1 MTGLSGATL
10 APRRVIRLAGT
21 LCRSA
26 FAGVM
31 RPAALGAAVALVST
45 LVCAPAIAANDSAFL
60 VAQYPVSAPPGSKGL
75 CATYEW
81 ACASSGGTSRSGQ
94 ADLTLARS
102 INSKI
107 NRQTR
112 QIEDQQQYGQAE
124 RWALPTARG
133 GDCEDIV
140 LLKKMK
146 LMQAGIAPSSLLIA
160 TVLDRKNSSH
170 AVLVMRTDRGD
181 LVLDS
186 LNSRIV
192 HWTDTG
198 YTFLKMQNPAALG
211 SWDAVLAGRLIKDRP
226 TASR

>member
-1 MTGLSGATL
+1 MTGVFRAACGAALTL
-10 APRRVIRLAGT
+10 ASIL
-21 LCRSA
+21 
-26 FAGVM
+26 
-31 RPAALGAAVALVST
+31 
-45 LVCAPAIAANDSAFL
+45 APAPVVAANSTNAFL
-60 VAQYPVSAPPGSKGL
+60 VAQYPVTAPPGSKGL
-75 CATYEW
+75 CANYAW
-81 ACASSGGTSRSGQ
+81 ACASDRAASPSGP
-94 ADLTLARS
+94 ADLALARS
-102 INSKI
+102 VNSSV
-107 NRQTR
+107 NRKTR

-124 RWALPTARG
+124 RWALPTTRG

-146 LMQAGIAPSSLLIA
+146 LMQAGVASSNLLIA

-198 YTFLKMQNPAALG
+198 YTFLKMQNPASLG
-211 SWDAVLAGRLIKDRP
+211 SWYAVLAGHMLKDRP